1 MYHRE
6 GSMIPFELGRVLKG
20 CMHSPDALLSDHR
33 IFGVYLRQ
41 PKCRLGGGTSH
52 PHTDTHTRRETGSN
66 SFHTFLVRISHVY
79 HWTNSKQM
87 DLICSLAP

>member
-41 PKCRLGGGTSH
+41 PKCRLGGGNLPSTYRH
-52 PHTDTHTRRETGSN
+52 THTERDRVE
-66 SFHTFLVRISHVY
+66 FISHLPSPY
-79 HWTNSKQM
+79 
-87 DLICSLAP
+87 